1 MVAKALLIPS
11 GQDPLARGI
20 QSKQVGV
27 GWEERM
33 NEKGENEEIPG
44 VLET

>member
-1 MVAKALLIPS
+1 MAEALLIPS

-27 GWEERM
+27 GWEERQT
-33 NEKGENEEIPG
+33 EKCKDGEK
-44 VLET
+44 ETSIK